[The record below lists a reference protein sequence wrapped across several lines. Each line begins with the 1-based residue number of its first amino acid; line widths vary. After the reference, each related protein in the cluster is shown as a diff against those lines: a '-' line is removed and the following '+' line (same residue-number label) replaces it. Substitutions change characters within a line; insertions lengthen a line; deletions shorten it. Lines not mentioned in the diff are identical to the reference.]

1 MSSAS
6 PLSHHEIVS
15 LVAPFA
21 RRGRHV
27 DLAASDRAARRLVFR
42 PPAAEEVGKVRPVDL
57 PHETLQLDCR
67 DGGSYRLT
75 RTLARA
81 DGASATLTAT
91 GADLDAMLAAIEA
104 VPHER
109 VFACGDGV
117 VVARSYVIDDPR
129 AGRVAAPRLTEG
141 RVRVDG
147 LLLTLA
153 VPGVRRVAAD
163 IALEP
168 GAGPKPALPEDLLA
182 VLGWHWAR
190 LVPVRQGWTS
200 KLRLRGDAARR
211 TAAAEAALDLAAAHL
226 ARTLAEPP
234 ARYHERLRAQRWQ
247 VFFRRGIPTLTA
259 LALFGAVGLFS
270 LFFDDL
276 PMRVWVAMYHV
287 PTVFVAISFLLQELP
302 RFEIPPWPRPLSGE
316 RWREAPSVEIGAAP
330 VGAGLP

>member
-1 MSSAS
+1 MSSAP
-6 PLSHHEIVS
+6 PLSHHDIVA

-27 DLAASDRAARRLVFR
+27 DLAASDRAARRLVFK
-42 PPAAEEVGKVRPVDL
+42 PPASDDAPALDAPR
-57 PHETLQLDCR
+57 ETLELDAR

-75 RTLARA
+75 RRLTLG
-81 DGASATLTAT
+81 DGQSATLTAQ
-91 GADLDAMLAAIEA
+91 GSDLDAMLAAIEA
-104 VPHER
+104 VPHDR
-109 VFACGDGV
+109 HVVAGDGFV
-117 VVARSYVIDDPR
+117 VVRSYVIDDLR
-129 AGRVAAPRLTEG
+129 AGRDAAPRLTEG
-141 RVRVDG
+141 CVRVDG

-168 GAGPKPALPEDLLA
+168 IVAGPKPALPEDLLA
-182 VLGWHWAR
+182 VLGWNWAR

-234 ARYHERLRAQRWQ
+234 ACYHERLRPQRWQ
-247 VFFRRGIPTLTA
+247 VFLRRGIPTLTA
-259 LALFGAVGLFS
+259 LSLFGAVGLFS
-270 LFFDDL
+270 LFWDDV

-287 PTVFVAISFLLQELP
+287 PTVIVAISFLLQELP
-302 RFEIPPWPRPLSGE
+302 RFEIPPWPRPLRGE
-316 RWREAPSVEIGAAP
+316 RWREVPAGEVGAAAL
-330 VGAGLP
+330 GATAP

>member
-1 MSSAS
+1 MPSAP
-6 PLSHHEIVS
+6 PLSHHEIVA

-27 DLAASDRAARRLVFR
+27 DLAASERAERRLVFE
-42 PPAAEEVGKVRPVDL
+42 PPAGDDPSPGAPR
-57 PHETLQLDCR
+57 ETLQLDVR

-75 RTLARA
+75 RRLVHA
-81 DGASATLTAT
+81 DGLEATL
-91 GADLDAMLAAIEA
+91 GAQGTDLEAMLAAIEA
-104 VPHER
+104 VPRDRH
-109 VFACGDGV
+109 VVAGDGF
-117 VVARSYVIDDPR
+117 VVARSYVIDDAR
-129 AGRVAAPRLTEG
+129 AGRDAAPRLTEG

-163 IALEP
+163 VALEP
-168 GAGPKPALPEDLLA
+168 VAAGPKPALPEDLLA
-182 VLGWHWAR
+182 VLGWNWAR

-234 ARYHERLRAQRWQ
+234 ARYHERLRRQRWQ
-247 VFFRRGIPTLTA
+247 VFLRRGIPTLTA
-259 LALFGAVGLFS
+259 LSLFGGVGVCS

-287 PTVFVAISFLLQELP
+287 PTVIVAISFLLQELP
-302 RFEIPPWPRPLSGE
+302 RFEIPPWPRPLRGA
-316 RWREAPSVEIGAAP
+316 RWRDGPAGEAVAAP
-330 VGAGLP
+330 LGVASP